1 MADNTSTTTLVMP
14 DNSTTT
20 EMIFTNATTTDM
32 PTMKAMASCISQT
45 PVYVTVLGTIL
56 FFIVWPFVVLDMKWF
71 PLGRPAAALVG
82 AALMVIFHVVGQL
95 EVYRIEGAMG
105 NLQALFLLIGMM
117 LLSYYFDREGLLRQV
132 ALFIFGKTQ
141 DKPLRFILWKVC
153 LMAAVLAAFITNDAT
168 SLVLSPLMFR
178 EFVRQKRPKRE
189 YLPLALGLATSA
201 NIGSA
206 STVFGNPQNAFIASA
221 GNVALLSFLITL
233 LPGAILGICLS
244 IGLLHLIFIRELFF
258 SKGGDDEE
266 AQKGENVEMR
276 PYGPGTMAEERE
288 SIALS
293 YDQSADPYHSSRIAA
308 EREVMYSNENLSSIV
323 KSRSRQSLKAGGGPV
338 KPSGSNQHLQVPN
351 SQSVPE
357 IKVDGEGQSVEN
369 GLKSHA
375 EARKAIEA
383 QETAANTAVAI
394 PEEDLED
401 EEDIV
406 QVKPLK
412 ERTWRELIFIV
423 WLITAC
429 VVMVILLV
437 IPPPPT
443 VPVRF
448 NLGLVPLGTG
458 IMTMLVD
465 TIFNRK
471 YAFDAMQRIDWTVI
485 LMFMGLFTWL
495 GGFANTCIPEILVNS
510 LAPYMNLRT
519 VGGVLLFAVLVAV
532 GSNIFSNVPLTILI
546 VDRIDELCGGTSCNG
561 PLPGLLLAWVA
572 TIAGNFTLIGSITNL
587 IVAEKARSVA
597 GYNLTFIRY
606 IRFGIISTLVVMFG
620 CLPIV
625 YFLGTVA

>member
-1 MADNTSTTTLVMP
+1 MATTMFENFT
-14 DNSTTT
+14 NFTT
-20 EMIFTNATTTDM
+20 EVMNGTDA
-32 PTMKAMASCISQT
+32 PDKVSCISQT
-45 PVYVTVLGTIL
+45 PIYVTVLGTIL

-105 NLQALFLLIGMM
+105 NLQALYLLIGMM
-117 LLSYYFDREGLLRQV
+117 LLSYYFDREGLLRKV
-132 ALFIFGKTQ
+132 ALFIFGKSQ

-153 LMAAVLAAFITNDAT
+153 LLAAVLAAFITNDAT

-178 EFVRQKRPKRE
+178 EFVKQKRPKRE

-221 GNVALLSFLITL
+221 GNVALISFLITL
-233 LPGAILGICLS
+233 LPAALIGICLS
-244 IGLLHLIFIRELFF
+244 VGLLHLIFIREIFF
-258 SKGGDDEE
+258 SKGADDEE
-266 AQKGENVEMR
+266 AQKGDNLEMR
-276 PYGPGTMAEERE
+276 PYGVGTMAEERE
-288 SIALS
+288 SVALS
-293 YDQSADPYHSSRIAA
+293 FDQSADPYHSSRIAA

-323 KSRSRQSLKAGGGPV
+323 KSRSRQSLKAV
-338 KPSGSNQHLQVPN
+338 KPSPSNQHLQVPN

-357 IKVDGEGQSVEN
+357 IKVDGEEQSVEN

-375 EARKAIEA
+375 EVRKAIEE
-383 QETAANTAVAI
+383 QEAAANTAVSV
-394 PEEDLED
+394 PQDDLGD

-406 QVKPLK
+406 EIKPFR
-412 ERTWRELIFIV
+412 ERSWRELIFIV
-423 WLITAC
+423 WLITTS
-429 VVMVILLV
+429 VVMVILLA

-448 NLGLVPLGTG
+448 NLGLVPLGAG

-465 TIFNRK
+465 TILNRK

-495 GGFANTCIPEILVNS
+495 GGFQNTCIPEILVDV
-510 LAPYMNLRT
+510 LAPYMNLNT

-546 VDRIDELCGGTSCNG
+546 VDRIGELCGETGCNP

-606 IRFGIISTLVVMFG
+606 IRFGIVSTLVVMFG

>member
-1 MADNTSTTTLVMP
+1 MENITTIFVE
-14 DNSTTT
+14 NITTIGD
-20 EMIFTNATTTDM
+20 MNGTTA
-32 PTMKAMASCISQT
+32 PVGEPSCISQT

-82 AALMVIFHVVGQL
+82 AALMVIFNVVGQL
-95 EVYRIEGAMG
+95 EVYSIEGAMG
-105 NLQALFLLIGMM
+105 NLQALYLLIGMM
-117 LLSYYFDREGLLRQV
+117 LLSYYFDREGLLRMV
-132 ALFIFGKTQ
+132 ALFIFGKSENT
-141 DKPLRFILWKVC
+141 PLRFILWKVC
-153 LMAAVLAAFITNDAT
+153 LLSAVLAAFITNDAT
-168 SLVLSPLMFR
+168 SLVLSPLLFR
-178 EFVRQKRPKRE
+178 EFVKQKRPKRE
-189 YLPLALGLATSA
+189 YLPLALGIATSA

-221 GNVALLSFLITL
+221 GNVALISFLITL
-233 LPGAILGICLS
+233 LPAAILGICMS
-244 IGLLHLIFIRELFF
+244 VGLLYLIFIREIFF
-258 SKGGDDEE
+258 SKGADDEE
-266 AQKGENVEMR
+266 AQKGDNVEMR
-276 PYGPGTMAEERE
+276 PYGVGTMAEERE

-323 KSRSRQSLKAGGGPV
+323 KSRSRQSFKAE
-338 KPSGSNQHLQVPN
+338 KPSQHLQVPN

-357 IKVDGEGQSVEN
+357 IKVEGEGQSVEN

-375 EARKAIEA
+375 EARKAIE
-383 QETAANTAVAI
+383 QQDAAAAATTAVGI
-394 PEEDLED
+394 PEDD
-401 EEDIV
+401 VVDDEDIV
-406 QVKPLK
+406 DIKPFR
-412 ERTWRELIFIV
+412 ERSWRELIFIV
-423 WLITAC
+423 WLVTAS
-429 VVMVILLV
+429 VVMVILLA

-443 VPVRF
+443 VPVIF
-448 NLGLVPLGTG
+448 NLGLVPLGAG

-495 GGFANTCIPEILVNS
+495 GGFQNTCIPEILVDN
-510 LAPYMNLRT
+510 LAPYMNLNT
-519 VGGVLLFAVLVAV
+519 VGGVLLFTVLVAV

-546 VDRIDELCGGTSCNG
+546 VDRIGELCGESPCNG

-572 TIAGNFTLIGSITNL
+572 TVAGNFTLIGSITNL

>member
-1 MADNTSTTTLVMP
+1 MDDNTTTTMTLLE
-14 DNSTTT
+14 NITTT
-20 EMIFTNATTTDM
+20 VALGMDNGTAAPVD
-32 PTMKAMASCISQT
+32 ASCISQT
-45 PVYVTVLGTIL
+45 PVYVTVMGTIL
-56 FFIVWPFVVLDMKWF
+56 FVIVWPFVVLDMKWF

-82 AALMVIFHVVGQL
+82 AALMVIFHVVRQP
-95 EVYRIEGAMG
+95 EVYEIEGDMG

-117 LLSYYFDREGLLRQV
+117 LISYYFDREGLLRQV
-132 ALFIFGKTQ
+132 ALIIFGKSQ
-141 DKPLRFILWKVC
+141 DTPLRFILWKVC
-153 LMAAVLAAFITNDAT
+153 LLAAVLAAFITNDAT
-168 SLVLSPLMFR
+168 SLVLSPLLFR
-178 EFVRQKRPKRE
+178 EFVKQKRPKRE
-189 YLPLALGLATSA
+189 YLPLALGIATSA

-221 GNVALLSFLITL
+221 GNVALISFLITL
-233 LPGAILGICLS
+233 LPAALIGICLS
-244 IGLLHLIFIRELFF
+244 IGLLHLIFIREIFF
-258 SKGGDDEE
+258 AKDDKDDEE
-266 AQKGENVEMR
+266 AQKGDNLEMR
-276 PYGPGTMAEERE
+276 PYGAGTMAEERE
-288 SIALS
+288 SIAIS

-323 KSRSRQSLKAGGGPV
+323 KSRSRQSLKGV
-338 KPSGSNQHLQVPN
+338 KASASNQHLQVPN

-357 IKVDGEGQSVEN
+357 IKVDGEGGSSVEN
-369 GLKSHA
+369 GSGLKKHA
-375 EARKAIEA
+375 EARKAIES
-383 QETAANTAVAI
+383 QEEAAATNTAVDI
-394 PEEDLED
+394 PEDED
-401 EEDIV
+401 EDIV
-406 QVKPLK
+406 QVKPFK
-412 ERTWRELIFIV
+412 ERSWRELLFIT
-423 WLITAC
+423 WLIVAC
-429 VVMVILLV
+429 VVMVILLA

-443 VPVRF
+443 VPVIF

-465 TIFNRK
+465 TILNRK

-495 GGFANTCIPEILVNS
+495 GGFQNTCIPEILVDN

-519 VGGVLLFAVLVAV
+519 VGGVLLFTVLVAV

-546 VDRIDELCGGTSCNG
+546 VDRISELCGETSCNG

-597 GYNLTFIRY
+597 GYNLTFLRY
-606 IRFGIISTLVVMFG
+606 IRFGIVSTLVVMFG